1 MKINS
6 VRALIVVGFFIVI
19 LSLIGFFLPVI
30 LKKDLQTHYLSGAK
44 LGVPFELIDSNGN
57 KITES
62 AFVGSPT
69 VLFFGFTHCPN
80 VCPIALHRLSLLIE
94 KLGEDQNKLN
104 VYFITLDP
112 ERDNW
117 KILNNYLSVFNNR
130 IIGITGESKKIEAL
144 TKSWGVY
151 SKKVPLNGE
160 NYTIDHT
167 SLIFLLKSDG
177 NFLKTIDFEDDFE
190 LSLKEI
196 KKLLEF

>member
-19 LSLIGFFLPVI
+19 LSLIGLFLPVI

-62 AFVGSPT
+62 AFVGSPA

>member
-6 VRALIVVGFFIVI
+6 VRALIIVGFSILI
-19 LSLIGFFLPVI
+19 LSLFGLFLPGI
-30 LKKDLQTHYLSGAK
+30 LKKDIQTHYSNEAK
-44 LGVPFELIDSNGN
+44 LGTSFELIDSNGN

-94 KLGEDQNKLN
+94 KLGKDQNKLN
-104 VYFITLDP
+104 AYFITLDP
-112 ERDNW
+112 ERDSW
-117 KILNNYLSVFNNR
+117 EVLNNYLSVFNNR
-130 IIGITGESKKIEAL
+130 IIGITGESKKIKVLA
-144 TKSWGVY
+144 KSWGVY
-151 SKKVPLNGE
+151 SKKVPLDGE

-196 KKLLEF
+196 KKLLKF

>member
-19 LSLIGFFLPVI
+19 LSLIGLFLPVI

-151 SKKVPLNGE
+151 SKKVPLDGE